1 MENYL
6 LSILGI
12 AVSIMLFFV
21 GYRQTIG
28 VKKERIKSANSEVEK
43 IMVRRIVLESY
54 TAKPI
59 DIARLIEGKARDFRV
74 KVGDLLSDNQIM
86 NCIYTRIVETDLI
99 AHNQREEILSRIIPV
114 LEEAEGTPFQ
124 EKNVVE
130 VSTESRRKTLY
141 QIAVPLTMGI
151 VASLMGALV
160 TVIPKIG
167 TIDMDI
173 QSLFPIIIVTASVS
187 LALII
192 SYYTFSRLKE
202 SQQEVTISSSSRA
215 IEQAII
221 FERDVAKVIEKAGLK
236 ILPAGPS
243 NSGYD
248 FAIEKNGKII
258 FIEIKAWSRTM
269 PIRILSKV
277 VEVLE
282 KTVNM
287 ENAAEGF
294 VITKSPIDFKTLDLE
309 NKKIR
314 IMTLSE
320 FRNYLA
326 HHYK

>member
-12 AVSIMLFFV
+12 AVSIMLFLI

-28 VKKERIKSANSEVEK
+28 AKKERIKSANSEVEK

-54 TAKPI
+54 TAKLI

-74 KVGDLLSDNQIM
+74 KVGDLLSDSQIM

-114 LEEAEGTPFQ
+114 LEEAEATPLQ
-124 EKNVVE
+124 EKDVVE
-130 VSTESRRKTLY
+130 VSTESRRKPLY

-151 VASLMGALV
+151 VASLIGALV

-173 QSLFPIIIVTASVS
+173 PSLFSILIATASVS

-215 IEQAII
+215 IEQAIN
-221 FERDVAKVIEKAGLK
+221 FERDVARVIEKTGLK
-236 ILPAGPS
+236 ILPAGRDR
-243 NSGYD
+243 GYD
-248 FAIEKNGKII
+248 FAIEKDGKRII
-258 FIEIKAWSRTM
+258 VEVKAWYRTM
-269 PIRILSKV
+269 PIRILSRV
-277 VEVLE
+277 IEVLE

-294 VITKSPIDFKTLDLE
+294 VITKSPIDFKSLDLE

-320 FRNYLA
+320 FRNYLV
-326 HHYK
+326 HRYK

>member
-12 AVSIMLFFV
+12 AVSIMLFLI

-28 VKKERIKSANSEVEK
+28 AKKERIKSANSEVEK

-74 KVGDLLSDNQIM
+74 KVGDLLSDSQIM

-114 LEEAEGTPFQ
+114 LEEAEATPFQ

-173 QSLFPIIIVTASVS
+173 QSLFPILIATASVS

-215 IEQAII
+215 IEQAIN
-221 FERDVAKVIEKAGLK
+221 FERDVARVIEKTGLK

-243 NSGYD
+243 DRGYD
-248 FAIEKNGKII
+248 FAIEKDGKRI
-258 FIEIKAWSRTM
+258 FVEVKAWSRTM
-269 PIRILSKV
+269 PIRILSRV

-294 VITKSPIDFKTLDLE
+294 VITKSPIDFKSLDLE
-309 NKKIR
+309 NKKIQ

-326 HHYK
+326 HRYK

>member
-12 AVSIMLFFV
+12 AVSIMLFLI

-28 VKKERIKSANSEVEK
+28 AKKERIKSANSEVEK

-74 KVGDLLSDNQIM
+74 KVGDLLSDSQIM

-114 LEEAEGTPFQ
+114 LEEAEATPFQ
-124 EKNVVE
+124 EKDVVE
-130 VSTESRRKTLY
+130 VSTESSRKTLY

-173 QSLFPIIIVTASVS
+173 QSLFPILIATASVS

-192 SYYTFSRLKE
+192 SYYIFSRLKE

-215 IEQAII
+215 IEQAIN
-221 FERDVAKVIEKAGLK
+221 FERDVARVIEKTGLK

-243 NSGYD
+243 DRGYD
-248 FAIEKNGKII
+248 FAIEKDGKRI
-258 FIEIKAWSRTM
+258 FVEVKAWSRTM
-269 PIRILSKV
+269 PIRILSRV

-282 KTVNM
+282 KTVDM

-294 VITKSPIDFKTLDLE
+294 VITKSPIDYKSLDLE

-320 FRNYLA
+320 FRNYLV
-326 HHYK
+326 HRYK